1 MVDHVRTLLLNQR
14 GIVDGPSD
22 AVLRLFGVDAA
33 PAYDRLS
40 YLQATGTQYID
51 TGYVHDD
58 STRVDMRIQID
69 RVGGDWQGLYGARY
83 FRGSEAS
90 RLSVWTHSTDGC
102 FCCELGTGRQDR
114 TSYAVDTSKVYDI
127 HLAKKGEESTVSADG
142 TVVVSLGTGTA
153 TGGSFDAGRP
163 DYLFALHQYYTG
175 HTPNWYP
182 NFFTKAKLYSCR
194 IFSGAALE
202 RDFVPARRRG
212 DGELGLLDRANG
224 VFYANAGT
232 GTFNA
237 GATLG
242 VVFPASRESQIR
254 DAVDRVLPLAMAP
267 DLQAF
272 RRFFDQR
279 VTPAARGSVYARSA
293 GGLSPDGLRGRVLS
307 GEGWWRVLE
316 LFHSDDQGVAGV
328 LAEMREAAV
337 SPDAPYALGAVLLA
351 CAYRRWLLGGEVR

>member
-1 MVDHVRTLLLNQR
+1 MVDHVRTLLLNRR

-51 TGYVHDD
+51 TGYVHAD
-58 STRVDMRIQID
+58 STKVDMRIQID
-69 RVGGDWQGLYGARY
+69 RVGGDWQGLYGARH
-83 FRGSEAS
+83 FSGNETS
-90 RLSVWTHSTDGC
+90 RLSVWVHRTDGC
-102 FCCELGTGRQDR
+102 FCCELGTGRQDKK
-114 TSYAVDTSKVYDI
+114 SYAVDTSKVYDI
-127 HLAKKGEESTVSADG
+127 HLAKTGEESTVSADG
-142 TVVVSLGTGTA
+142 AVVVSLGTGTA
-153 TGGSFDAGRP
+153 TGGSLNHP

-175 HTPNWYP
+175 HDPNWYP
-182 NFFTKAKLYSCR
+182 HFFTAAKLYSCK
-194 IFSGAALE
+194 IYSGAALE

-224 VFYANAGT
+224 VFYANAGA

-242 VVFPASRESQIR
+242 AALPASQESRIR

-267 DLQAF
+267 DLRSF

-293 GGLSPDGLRGRVLS
+293 DELSPDGLRGRVLS
-307 GEGWWRVLE
+307 GDGWWSVLG
-316 LFHSDDQGVAGV
+316 LFHSDDPGVAGV
-328 LAEMREAAV
+328 LAGMRAAAL